1 MAWKWIPPLSPPR
14 RTPQMDDE
22 PNYDDEDPC
31 LDCLTEDDFEDPF
44 FDELFDDDD
53 NLTSA
58 GFDHLADLEKE
69 MLS

>member
-1 MAWKWIPPLSPPR
+1 
-14 RTPQMDDE
+14 MDDE